1 MRNLIY
7 QCFLKLEN
15 QVQPHLSPERYGG
28 NVSSVQDLYDDI
40 ALVSSES
47 FRKYA
52 EHIGCEY
59 ELDTERTFTNGYGR
73 HGASAIYEW
82 IKIIYD
88 KKYDEYDTI
97 AVFDL
102 DVVPNTRENI
112 FKASYCEYYGVSESD
127 WLTEPRAI
135 TFASPWDKS
144 DHFLKL
150 YQDKYER
157 HGSSVYPIKKFE
169 RGSKVDSRRLHFQGG
184 MNVFTR
190 EGRIK
195 ARKQFSPWYE
205 WLFEGSPDI
214 DPTKRVDPIH
224 YDDVYISSN
233 VIDSDIDWEIIDH
246 KWLDAPMNFHDPVT
260 AWKDIKFGHFCGGYD
275 KRCMLSFAHDGLIP
289 YCTEYKNHPDRKI
302 PYMDWTKRSVTV
314 YMKKEEPESF
324 S

>member
-1 MRNLIY
+1 MNLIY
-7 QCFLKLEN
+7 QSFVKLDN
-15 QVQPHLSPERYGG
+15 PIQPHLNTTNYGSPHI
-28 NVSSVQDLYDDI
+28 SSINDLYDDVV
-40 ALVSSES
+40 LVTKES
-47 FRKYA
+47 FQKYA
-52 EHIGCEY
+52 DLIGCEY
-59 ELDTERTFTNGYGR
+59 QLDTERTFTKGYGQ
-73 HGASAIYEW
+73 HGISTIYEW
-82 IKIIYD
+82 LKIIYD
-88 KKYDEYDTI
+88 EKYDKYDTI

-195 ARKQFSPWYE
+195 AREQFSPWYE

-246 KWLDAPMNFHDPVT
+246 KWLDAPMNFHKPDIAV
-260 AWKDIKFGHFCGGYD
+260 KDIKFPHFCGGFD
-275 KRCMLSFAHDGLIP
+275 KRCMLSLAHEGRLL
-289 YCTEYKNHPDRKI
+289 YCSEYKNHPDRKI
-302 PYMDWTKRSVTV
+302 PYMDWRSRTIVQKR
-314 YMKKEEPESF
+314 KRA
-324 S
+324 